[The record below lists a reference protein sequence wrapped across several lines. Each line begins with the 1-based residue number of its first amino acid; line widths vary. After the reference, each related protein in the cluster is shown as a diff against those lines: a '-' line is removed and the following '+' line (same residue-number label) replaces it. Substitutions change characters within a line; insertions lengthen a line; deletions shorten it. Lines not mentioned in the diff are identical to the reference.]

1 MRHSSS
7 LPIKSNGVDVGWLV
21 SGGFSKHKWSQVGP
35 YLFFSFPDIYK
46 EGTSSLYL
54 LNSDLTWTT
63 LDTTMPIPLMTHC
76 TVQINDNTVAFIGG
90 KPTAD
95 NIKVEQIYLYHL
107 DTNEWTDGPL

>member
-1 MRHSSS
+1 MV
-7 LPIKSNGVDVGWLV
+7 LMLVGWFLEDSV
-21 SGGFSKHKWSQVGP
+21 STLSWSKVGP
-35 YLFFSFPDIYK
+35 YIFLFPDIYK

-90 KPTAD
+90 KPTSD

>member
-1 MRHSSS
+1 MV
-7 LPIKSNGVDVGWLV
+7 LMLVGWFLEDSVSTIGPNLV
-21 SGGFSKHKWSQVGP
+21 PSWSV
-35 YLFFSFPDIYK
+35 YFLFPDIYK

-76 TVQINDNTVAFIGG
+76 TVQINDKTVAFIGG
-90 KPTAD
+90 KPTSD

>member
-1 MRHSSS
+1 MVASWS
-7 LPIKSNGVDVGWLV
+7 V
-21 SGGFSKHKWSQVGP
+21 SI
-35 YLFFSFPDIYK
+35 FFLFPDIYK

>member
-1 MRHSSS
+1 MV
-7 LPIKSNGVDVGWLV
+7 LMLVGWFLV
-21 SGGFSKHKWSQVGP
+21 DSVSTPSWSQVGP
-35 YLFFSFPDIYK
+35 YRFFLFPDIYK

-107 DTNEWTDGPL
+107 DTNKWTDGLL